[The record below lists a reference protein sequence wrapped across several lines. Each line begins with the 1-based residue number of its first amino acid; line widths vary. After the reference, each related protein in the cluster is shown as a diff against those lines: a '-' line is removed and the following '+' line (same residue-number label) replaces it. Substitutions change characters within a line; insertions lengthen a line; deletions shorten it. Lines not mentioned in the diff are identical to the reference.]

1 MAIIAHR
8 KNLKMYLNAH
18 SHRKALK
25 KDEIVCRNAFHFLNA
40 DTIRELDY
48 PVSVGIHPWHSSE
61 CVENSESILSELL
74 HLPNVL
80 ALGEAGLDRVN
91 GPLMQIQL
99 DCWEMQFQL
108 AHRLKM
114 PIIVHCVR
122 AWQDIFPFC
131 KRSEVP
137 ILLHD
142 FRGNEQIL
150 QQFLPLEM
158 VYFSFGKSLIKTKN
172 TALIFKKIPANRL
185 LLETDNSALQ
195 IEDIFKKAASLRNQG
210 LPELC
215 EQMKKNGHLFFGEK
229 SLAFF

>member
-1 MAIIAHR
+1 
-8 KNLKMYLNAH
+8 MYLNAH

-40 DTIRELDY
+40 DSIRQLAY

-61 CVENSESILSELL
+61 CGENSESKLSELL

-99 DCWEMQFQL
+99 ECWEMQFQL

-114 PIIVHCVR
+114 PIIVHCAR

-131 KRSEVP
+131 KCSEVP

-158 VYFSFGKSLIKTKN
+158 VYFSFGNSLIKTKS
-172 TALIFKKIPANRL
+172 TEFVFKKIPSNRL
-185 LLETDNSALQ
+185 LLESDASAIQ
-195 IEDIFKKAASLRNQG
+195 IEDVFKKAALIRNQG